1 MALLMKI
8 FGLTSILFI
17 LPKIPA
23 SIGYTSVSC
32 PIITNVRS
40 NCGSRIENI
49 CLSDSECSEE
59 DKCCPRAADGGCSLM
74 CVKPRALE
82 GCPVPVDFALIVD
95 TSGSISRRNFKRLLE
110 FIESM
115 LDGFDISE
123 DGTHVA
129 VVEYSTKPSV
139 QMRFDDFSGA
149 MLNAANLKRK
159 VRRIPHSRGF
169 TYIDKAL
176 HLANTDVFSAIGGMR
191 PNVTKIALVMTDGKQ
206 TLDDERA
213 LTTDILLE
221 AVQPLKDK
229 GVRVISLGIGSGTLL
244 LDLLTLASTDN
255 DVYLAADFLEL
266 KGLVKDLTASKCPV
280 DGDWSEWS
288 EWSECPVT
296 CGGGQQKRFRE
307 CDNPY
312 PAFGGKPCPGNSE
325 ESRLCNTLPCA
336 VDGNWTAWRDW
347 EVCSVSCGGGTQNR
361 VRTCTNPLPAH
372 GGKDCVGEG
381 VITRRCNEDPCP
393 VDGNWTAWGDWGQ
406 CSVTCAG
413 GTQSRSRTCT
423 NPPPQYGGQECDGE
437 SKDIRPCNEHP
448 CPIDGKWTKWRAW
461 EPCSVTCGGGT
472 QMSRRSCTNPAPA
485 FGGADCEG
493 DSVRSRSC
501 NENGCPVDGNWTAWG
516 DWDLCSVTCA
526 GGTQSRSRTCT
537 NPPPQYGGQE
547 CTGKSKD
554 VRSCNEVSCPID
566 GKWTKWEAWEP
577 CSVSCGGGTQMSRR
591 SCTDPVPAFGGADCE
606 GDSVRSRSCNERGC
620 PVDGNWTDWGDWDQC
635 SVTCAGGTQSRSRT
649 CTNPPPR
656 NGGRECSGESKD
668 VRSCNKDPCPIDGRW
683 NEWKA
688 WEPCSVTCGGG
699 TQKSRRSCTDPAP
712 AHGGADCEGVSVR
725 SRSCNEKGCP
735 VDGKW
740 TDWGDWDL
748 CSVTCAGG
756 TQSRSRTCTNP
767 PPRNGGRDCS
777 GESKD
782 VRSCNELPC
791 PIDGKWGEWRA
802 WEPCSVS
809 CGGGTQMSR
818 RTCTDPA
825 PAHGGADCEGVSVRS
840 RSCNEKGCP
849 VDGKWTDWG
858 DWDLCSVTCAGGTQS
873 RSRTCTNPPPRNGGR
888 DCSGESE
895 DVRSCNELPCPIDA
909 NWSEWSKFS
918 PCTLSCGGGTHTR
931 TRTCTNPPPKFDGQD
946 CVGESED
953 VQQCNTLP
961 CPVDGKWTVWGKWS
975 ICPVTCGGGVQDRS
989 RTCTDPKPAFG
1000 GAPCVGASKETRSCS
1015 ERPCP
1020 GDGSWSAWKAWS
1032 PCTVTCAGGR
1042 QSRSRSCT
1050 NPPPTHGGKDCLG
1063 KSDETRSCNQIPCP
1077 VDGRWTRWSDWG
1089 ACPVKCG
1096 GGTQARSRS
1105 CANPPPAFGG
1115 AKCVGERRQVQACNE
1130 HPCEIDG
1137 NWARWR
1143 SWSICTKTC
1152 GGGTQDRT
1160 RTCTNPPPAHGGR
1173 DCPGKNKE
1181 ARSCNNLPCPVDG
1194 KWAAWKAWG
1203 RCSRS
1208 CGGGTQVRSRTCSN
1222 PPPAYRGSSCPG
1234 RSSETQ
1240 SCNEDIPCPVNG
1252 GWSYWSGWGRCSVTC
1267 GSGILYRYRTC
1278 TNPPPTH
1285 GGSQCVGHDR
1295 ESYYCDR
1302 KACPVDGAWAQ
1313 WGRWSRC
1320 SATCSGGIRRRERDC
1335 TNPRPSNGGKDCPG
1349 DRMEEVKCNT
1359 KQCAVN
1365 GKWGRWTRWSACS
1378 KTCGYGKRMRFRE
1391 CNNPPPA
1398 NGGRDCYGSK
1408 VAMVYCNTHLPCQV
1422 TCNVPL
1428 DFAILVDTSGSISRR
1443 NFKLLLRFI
1452 RSIVDG
1458 FEVSEDHT
1466 HIAIIEYST
1475 KATVQLK
1482 FNDLPGSSL
1491 NKQNVRSRVRAIP
1504 HQRGFTY
1511 IDKALLLANE
1521 QVFTLE
1527 AGMRPDVRQVALVM
1541 TDGEQTLDE
1550 SSEKTVNEILA
1561 EAAQTLKDKNV
1572 HIISLG
1578 IGQRVNKSSLETI
1591 ATGDNVYYAKTF
1603 SALRQLVRKLRKG
1616 SCIVTAA
1623 GRQYKYIYQD

>member
-566 GKWTKWEAWEP
+566 G
-577 CSVSCGGGTQMSRR
+577 
-591 SCTDPVPAFGGADCE
+591 
-606 GDSVRSRSCNERGC
+606 
-620 PVDGNWTDWGDWDQC
+620 
-635 SVTCAGGTQSRSRT
+635 
-649 CTNPPPR
+649 
-656 NGGRECSGESKD
+656 
-668 VRSCNKDPCPIDGRW
+668 RW

-895 DVRSCNELPCPIDA
+895 DVRSCNELPCPIDGRWAKWRAWEPCSVTCGGGTQMSRRSCTDPAPAFGGAACEGDRVRSRSCNERGCPVDA

>member
-393 VDGNWTAWGDWGQ
+393 VDG
-406 CSVTCAG
+406 
-413 GTQSRSRTCT
+413 
-423 NPPPQYGGQECDGE
+423 
-437 SKDIRPCNEHP
+437 
-448 CPIDGKWTKWRAW
+448 
-461 EPCSVTCGGGT
+461 
-472 QMSRRSCTNPAPA
+472 
-485 FGGADCEG
+485 
-493 DSVRSRSC
+493 
-501 NENGCPVDGNWTAWG
+501 
-516 DWDLCSVTCA
+516 
-526 GGTQSRSRTCT
+526 
-537 NPPPQYGGQE
+537 
-547 CTGKSKD
+547 
-554 VRSCNEVSCPID
+554 
-566 GKWTKWEAWEP
+566 
-577 CSVSCGGGTQMSRR
+577 
-591 SCTDPVPAFGGADCE
+591 
-606 GDSVRSRSCNERGC
+606 
-620 PVDGNWTDWGDWDQC
+620 
-635 SVTCAGGTQSRSRT
+635 
-649 CTNPPPR
+649 
-656 NGGRECSGESKD
+656 
-668 VRSCNKDPCPIDGRW
+668 
-683 NEWKA
+683 
-688 WEPCSVTCGGG
+688 
-699 TQKSRRSCTDPAP
+699 
-712 AHGGADCEGVSVR
+712 
-725 SRSCNEKGCP
+725 
-735 VDGKW
+735 KW

-895 DVRSCNELPCPIDA
+895 DVRSCNELPCPIDGRWAKWRAWEPCSVTCGGGTQMSRRSCTDPAPAFGGAACEGDRVRSRSCNERGCPVDA